1 MNEPTVLESWVQ
13 SNHTTCISYV
23 TDRVYKG
30 ISTCPTVLTGK
41 SVNTGKRNNRNIQF
55 HWNDYE
61 DQIWF

>member
-1 MNEPTVLESWVQ
+1 MNEPTVLESLVQ

-41 SVNTGKRNNRNIQF
+41 SVNTGKRNNSSVSL
-55 HWNDYE
+55 E
-61 DQIWF
+61 